1 MQKPSDPRVYG
12 SPLNQES
19 VTRVTPEVLHQVAAL
34 SKLCTVS
41 PASGSPSSGATSS
54 GESGIIAAYSAETL
68 ANFCSL
74 KGSRLIVWGTG
85 NQARAAALY
94 HLSIQHTPAWLSDI
108 AADFVSCP
116 RLGYAHFV
124 LVHPDFRGV
133 GGGYNVLM
141 ETALRD
147 ASPFCDELLA
157 LVRPDNARA
166 LAAHTKRGFQR
177 TGIFRQ
183 VPIGQ
188 DVVKFEFLMLSVAH
202 GPGIAAQRLAALS
215 KQFPARY
222 ALAPAL

>member
-94 HLSIQHTPAWLSDI
+94 HLSIQHTPAWLI
-108 AADFVSCP
+108 GLP
-116 RLGYAHFV
+116 
-124 LVHPDFRGV
+124 
-133 GGGYNVLM
+133 
-141 ETALRD
+141 
-147 ASPFCDELLA
+147 ASPSSA
-157 LVRPDNARA
+157 IRLV
-166 LAAHTKRGFQR
+166 
-177 TGIFRQ
+177 
-183 VPIGQ
+183 
-188 DVVKFEFLMLSVAH
+188 
-202 GPGIAAQRLAALS
+202 AALGL
-215 KQFPARY
+215 KLGERPAASATPH
-222 ALAPAL
+222 ALTTRAKLEPLPGD